1 MGIFSRISDI
11 FKSNVNDALD
21 NAEDPEKMIK
31 LMVIEMQESVNK
43 ATSGLATAMAQEKKL
58 ERDLDKYKLMSE
70 DFKSKATQAMQ
81 AGNEDLARKAL
92 AKKAEADQQAQQY
105 QAMFDSASAMT
116 TKLKEQVDGL
126 KAKLSEARLKES
138 TLIAR
143 SQTAKAQTDIAK
155 QIGGFDSNS
164 FAKFDKFEEK
174 ILKSESEA
182 QAFTELSDSNKSIDD
197 DFKLLT
203 KNSQVDEEFEKLK
216 ASLNA
221 KPKDSLNK

>member
-58 ERDLDKYKLMSE
+58 ERDLDKYKAMSE

-216 ASLNA
+216 ASLNP
-221 KPKDSLNK
+221 KPTDSLNK

>member
-58 ERDLDKYKLMSE
+58 ERDLDKYKAMSE

-92 AKKAEADQQAQQY
+92 AKKAEADQQAAQY
-105 QAMFDSASAMT
+105 QAMFDSASGMT

-203 KNSQVDEEFEKLK
+203 KNSQVDDEFEKLK
-216 ASLNA
+216 ASLN
-221 KPKDSLNK
+221 K

>member
-58 ERDLDKYKLMSE
+58 ERDLDKYKAMSE

-92 AKKAEADQQAQQY
+92 AKKAEADQQAAQY

-182 QAFTELSDSNKSIDD
+182 QAFAELSDSNKSIDD

-203 KNSQVDEEFEKLK
+203 KNSQVDDEFEKLK
-216 ASLNA
+216 ASLN
-221 KPKDSLNK
+221 K

>member
-92 AKKAEADQQAQQY
+92 AKKAEADQQAAQY

-203 KNSQVDEEFEKLK
+203 KNSQVDDEFEKLK
-216 ASLNA
+216 ASLN
-221 KPKDSLNK
+221 K

>member
-58 ERDLDKYKLMSE
+58 ERDLDKYKAMSE

-92 AKKAEADQQAQQY
+92 AKKAEADQQAAQY
-105 QAMFDSASAMT
+105 QAMFDSASGMT
-116 TKLKEQVDGL
+116 TKLKEQVEGL

-182 QAFTELSDSNKSIDD
+182 QAFTELSDSNKGIDD
-197 DFKLLT
+197 EFKLLT
-203 KNSQVDEEFEKLK
+203 KNSQVDDEFEKLK
-216 ASLNA
+216 ASLN
-221 KPKDSLNK
+221 K

>member
-58 ERDLDKYKLMSE
+58 ERDLDKYKAMSE
-70 DFKSKATQAMQ
+70 DFKAKATQAMQ

-92 AKKAEADQQAQQY
+92 AKKAEADQQAAQY
-105 QAMFDSASAMT
+105 QAMFDSAAGMT
-116 TKLKEQVDGL
+116 AKLKEQVDGL

-182 QAFTELSDSNKSIDD
+182 QAFTEMSDSNKSIDD

-203 KNSQVDEEFEKLK
+203 KNSQVDDEFEKLK
-216 ASLNA
+216 ASLN
-221 KPKDSLNK
+221 K

>member
-216 ASLNA
+216 ASLNP
-221 KPKDSLNK
+221 KPTDSLNK

>member
-58 ERDLDKYKLMSE
+58 ERDLDKYKAMSE

-203 KNSQVDEEFEKLK
+203 KNSQVDDEFEKLK
-216 ASLNA
+216 ASLN
-221 KPKDSLNK
+221 K

>member
-58 ERDLDKYKLMSE
+58 ERDLDKYKAMSE

-92 AKKAEADQQAQQY
+92 AKKAEADQQASQY

-203 KNSQVDEEFEKLK
+203 KNSQVDDEFEKLK
-216 ASLNA
+216 ASLN
-221 KPKDSLNK
+221 K